1 MTTAVVR
8 RAAEVLPLEPFD
20 DRITTHAVTAVR
32 SIVERVASGDIS
44 PRQARRLDQAFHVA
58 GEIAGDIRRIVENGQ
73 QMVIGAAAVTREV
86 AKCAAE
92 IDAYATEAAENDAK
106 RAEAAARKDA
116 APDAVKQEI
125 RVRKLTAEV
134 QAEELEVRLAAL
146 KAEKTRAAAP
156 TAPAAPPV
164 AQQRRAITHT
174 PDGNEVIL
182 ERLHEEA
189 SRIVREVQAGS
200 VPTGAR
206 HPYHAF
212 AACIYMHAKLDGQPT
227 REAAAHTQREL
238 VSQMLTERDFTLAE
252 ISTLGREY
260 QALKK
265 RFEGAADARKNATV
279 LSALSRL
286 GTAPASSNGGGAG

>member
-8 RAAEVLPLEPFD
+8 AADLLALEPFD
-20 DRITTHAVTAVR
+20 DGITTHAVTAVR
-32 SIVERVASGDIS
+32 SIVERVASGDVS

-58 GEIAGDIRRIVENGQ
+58 GEIVGDIRRIVEDGQ
-73 QMVIGAAAVTREV
+73 QMVIGAVTVTREV
-86 AKCAAE
+86 AKTAAE
-92 IDAYATEAAENDAK
+92 IDAYTTVAAENEAK
-106 RAEAAARKDA
+106 RAEAKARKDA
-116 APDAVKQEI
+116 APEAVKQEI

-134 QAEELEVRLAAL
+134 QAEELERRLAAL
-146 KAEKTRAAAP
+146 KAETTRAAAP
-156 TAPAAPPV
+156 ATPPV
-164 AQQRRAITHT
+164 AQQRRTTAHT
-174 PDGNEVIL
+174 PDGSDVIL
-182 ERLHEEA
+182 ERLQEEA
-189 SRIVREVQAGS
+189 ARIVREVQAGS

-212 AACIYMHAKLDGQPT
+212 AACLYMHAKLDGQPT
-227 REAAAHTQREL
+227 RDAAAHAQREL

-286 GTAPASSNGGGAG
+286 GAAPSNGGGAA

>member
-1 MTTAVVR
+1 MTTTVVR
-8 RAAEVLPLEPFD
+8 RAADLVPLEPFD
-20 DRITTHAVTAVR
+20 DGITTHAVTAVR
-32 SIVERVASGDIS
+32 SIVQRVASGDVS
-44 PRQARRLDQAFHVA
+44 PRQARRRHDALHFAR
-58 GEIAGDIRRIVENGQ
+58 EIASDIGRIVEDAQ
-73 QMVIGAAAVTREV
+73 KMVIGSATVTREV

-92 IDAYATEAAENDAK
+92 IDAYRTEAAENEAK
-106 RAEAAARKDA
+106 RAEAKARNEA

-146 KAEKTRAAAP
+146 KAEKSRAA
-156 TAPAAPPV
+156 APAAPPV
-164 AQQRRAITHT
+164 AQQRRTTART
-174 PDGNEVIL
+174 PDGSDVIL
-182 ERLHEEA
+182 ERLQEEA
-189 SRIVREVQAGS
+189 ARIVREVQAGS

-227 REAAAHTQREL
+227 RDAAAHAQREL

-252 ISTLGREY
+252 ISALGREY

-265 RFEGAADARKNATV
+265 RFEGAADTRKNATV

-286 GTAPASSNGGGAG
+286 GTVPASTNGGGAA